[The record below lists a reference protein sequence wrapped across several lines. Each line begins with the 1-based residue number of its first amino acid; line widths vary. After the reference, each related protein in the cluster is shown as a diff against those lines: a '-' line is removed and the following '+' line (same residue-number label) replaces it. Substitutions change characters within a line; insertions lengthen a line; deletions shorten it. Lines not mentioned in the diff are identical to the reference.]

1 MDNNESLFEN
11 NDSNESSEE
20 IVIDKT
26 EDVVLEAS
34 SAPLSVP
41 IGKCILGGAYDFV
54 ELFTL
59 AGAIILILFTF
70 FFRLSIVDGG
80 SMEKTLHNGDR
91 ILVSDTFYTP
101 RVGDIVVV
109 QCPTALKGSYAS
121 GYLQTHKAG
130 DPLIKRIVAVAGDEV
145 EVRDYGKVYVNGVL
159 SDESYVYEDYVNQD
173 YPEYKITVPDG
184 MVFVAGDHRNAS
196 FDGRIFGPVDI
207 RCIQGRA
214 FLRISPVFGRI

>member
-11 NDSNESSEE
+11 NNSKELTEE
-20 IVIDKT
+20 IGIEKA
-26 EDVVLEAS
+26 EDPALK
-34 SAPLSVP
+34 APSTP
-41 IGKCILGGAYDFV
+41 PFGKRILGGVYDFV

-59 AGAIILILFTF
+59 AGAIILVLFTF

-80 SMEKTLHNGDR
+80 SMEQTLHNGDR
-91 ILVSDTFYTP
+91 VLVSDTFYTP

-109 QCPTALKGSYAS
+109 QCPTDLKGSYAT
-121 GYLQTHKAG
+121 GKLQTHKAG
-130 DPLIKRIVAVAGDEV
+130 NPLIKRIIAVAGDEV

-159 SDESYVYEDYVNQD
+159 SDESYVYEDHVNQD
-173 YPEYKITVPDG
+173 YPQYKITVPEG

-196 FDGRIFGPVDI
+196 FDGRVFGPVDI

-214 FLRISPVFGRI
+214 FLRISPDFGRI